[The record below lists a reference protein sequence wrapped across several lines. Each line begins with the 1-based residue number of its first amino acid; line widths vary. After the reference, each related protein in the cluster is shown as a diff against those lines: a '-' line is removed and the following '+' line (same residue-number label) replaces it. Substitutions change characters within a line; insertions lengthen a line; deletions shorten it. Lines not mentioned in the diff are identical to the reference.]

1 MTTHAR
7 TLWGLGI
14 LASVI
19 VLIALSAGSAH
30 ATVVSKPLEYK
41 IGSDAFEGTIAFDD
55 KATTPRPGVLV
66 VHQWMGPTA
75 HEFTVANHL
84 AALGYV
90 AFVADIY
97 GKGVRPKNPD
107 EAGAQAGKFKN
118 DRGLFRA
125 RAAGAL
131 EALKSQPQVDPAKV
145 AVIGYCFGGMGAL
158 ELARSGAPLLGV
170 VSFHGTLNNPTP
182 ADARNIQGKVLVLHG
197 EADPFVKA
205 DEVAA
210 FKKEMDDAGVT
221 YTFIGY
227 PGAVHAF
234 TQKSAGFDPSKG
246 AAYNASAD
254 VKSWQAMKDFLAE
267 IFA

>member
-1 MTTHAR
+1 MTTHAKM
-7 TLWGLGI
+7 LWALGV
-14 LASVI
+14 LASTMLLV
-19 VLIALSAGSAH
+19 VLAAGTAH
-30 ATVVSKPLEYK
+30 ATVVSKPVEYK
-41 IGSDAFEGTIAFDD
+41 IGNDVFEGTIAFDD
-55 KATTPRPGVLV
+55 KAATPRPGVLV
-66 VHQWMGPTA
+66 VHQWMGPTD

-107 EAGAQAGKFKN
+107 EAGAQAGKFKD
-118 DRGLFRA
+118 DRALLRA

-131 EALKSQPQVDPAKV
+131 EAMKAQPQVDPAKV

-158 ELARSGAPLLGV
+158 ELARAGAPLLGV
-170 VSFHGTLNNPTP
+170 VSFHGTLNTPSP
-182 ADARNIQGKVLVLHG
+182 ADAKNIKGKVLVLHG
-197 EADPFVKA
+197 EADPFVKP

-221 YTFIGY
+221 YTFVGY

-234 TQKSAGFDPSKG
+234 TQKSAGFDPTKG
-246 AAYNASAD
+246 AAYNAGAD
-254 VKSWQAMKDFLAE
+254 VKSWQAMKDFLAAV
-267 IFA
+267 FL

>member
-1 MTTHAR
+1 MTTRAR
-7 TLWGLGI
+7 TFWVPGI
-14 LASVI
+14 LALV
-19 VLIALSAGSAH
+19 IALTVLAAGAAH
-30 ATVVSKPLEYK
+30 AAVVSKPVEYK
-41 IGSDAFEGTIAFDD
+41 IGDAVFEGTIAYDD

-66 VHQWMGPTA
+66 VHQWMGPTQ

-97 GKGVRPKNPD
+97 GKGVRPKDAD

-118 DRGLFRA
+118 DRALLRT

-131 EALKSQPQVDPAKV
+131 EAMKAQPQVDPAKV
-145 AVIGYCFGGMGAL
+145 AAIGYCFGGMGAL
-158 ELARSGAPLLGV
+158 ELARAGAPLLGV

-182 ADARNIQGKVLVLHG
+182 ADARNIHGKVLVLHG
-197 EADPFVKA
+197 EADPFVKP

-210 FKKEMDDAGVT
+210 FRKEMDDAGVT

-246 AAYNASAD
+246 AAYNANAD
-254 VKSWQAMKDFLAE
+254 VKSWQAMKDFLAA

>member
-1 MTTHAR
+1 MTARAR
-7 TLWGLGI
+7 TLWALGI
-14 LASVI
+14 FASAMVLVALA
-19 VLIALSAGSAH
+19 AGAAQ
-30 ATVVSKPLEYK
+30 ATVVSQPIEYK
-41 IGSDAFEGTIAFDD
+41 IGDEVFEGTIAFDD

-66 VHQWMGPTA
+66 VHQWMGPTE
-75 HEFTVANHL
+75 HEFTVAKHL

-118 DRGLFRA
+118 DRALLRA

-131 EALKSQPQVDPAKV
+131 EAMKAQPQVDPAKV
-145 AVIGYCFGGMGAL
+145 AAIGYCFGGMGAL
-158 ELARSGAPLLGV
+158 ELARAGAPLLGV
-170 VSFHGTLNNPTP
+170 VSFHGTLNTPTP
-182 ADARNIQGKVLVLHG
+182 ADAKNIHGKVLVLHG
-197 EADPFVKA
+197 EADPYVKA

-246 AAYNASAD
+246 AAYNANAD
-254 VKSWQAMKDFLAE
+254 VKSWQAMKDFLAA